1 MRRGLVLGKFM
12 PIHKGHIKLI
22 EHALLNCDRLIIW
35 VCVSNKETIPA
46 SMRLYWVTKIFED
59 NPKIEP
65 VLFEYDETVFP
76 NTSESSR
83 VVSKIWSEEI
93 KQNLPPIDVIMS
105 SEKYG
110 DFVAEYLNI
119 EHIYYPISRVT
130 SATDIRNNPYKNW
143 QFIPEIVKPYF
154 YRKICILGTESTGK
168 SILTK
173 ELANYF
179 NCDYV
184 SEVGRDI
191 VENTNTCQVE
201 DLNKIA
207 ETHANKIILKERELK
222 RILFIDTD
230 INTTKSYSKF
240 LFHQK
245 LEVENWIEK
254 ANKCDLYL
262 YLDNDAPFIQDGTRL
277 SEEDRNKLDSFHKKQ
292 LNESGIK
299 YFIINGN
306 WNQRFEKSLKVIY
319 EQLGIKNP

>member
-1 MRRGLVLGKFM
+1 M
-12 PIHKGHIKLI
+12 
-22 EHALLNCDRLIIW
+22 
-35 VCVSNKETIPA
+35 
-46 SMRLYWVTKIFED
+46 
-59 NPKIEP
+59 
-65 VLFEYDETVFP
+65 
-76 NTSESSR
+76 
-83 VVSKIWSEEI
+83 
-93 KQNLPPIDVIMS
+93 
-105 SEKYG
+105 
-110 DFVAEYLNI
+110 
-119 EHIYYPISRVT
+119 
-130 SATDIRNNPYKNW
+130 
-143 QFIPEIVKPYF
+143 
-154 YRKICILGTESTGK
+154 
-168 SILTK
+168 
-173 ELANYF
+173 
-179 NCDYV
+179 
-184 SEVGRDI
+184 
-191 VENTNTCQVE
+191 
-201 DLNKIA
+201 
-207 ETHANKIILKERELK
+207 KERELK